1 MVVNL
6 ELSKESIIE
15 ILQLEGISNLTK
27 ELADVAHLSSQDV
40 FELIKDFLNG
50 EEGSTYISKI
60 YEAGFDHTVI
70 KDTEVV
76 LNNLKMIL
84 ELENLGDKLDIIME
98 MYNKNNDILNTNFK
112 IFDDK
117 YMITLGKD
125 KINQMSCYP
134 QIIELALKLDSQEL
148 SLVSKCLDKYM
159 EENETEEWTVLCE
172 RLLNN
177 IDSYKELISSI
188 ENVDDLSDDNIAR
201 LTYILSQKNIY
212 GLKDFTE
219 INEFDQRQIDL
230 ANKLIR
236 SEDMEQK
243 REAIFLIKF
252 GQDLD
257 EVKKIVRK
265 YGACIDS
272 IQDEDLKNYV
282 KALSEIIK
290 EISPEI
296 LDRIFNE
303 VEPVQDVNGIM
314 IERML
319 KSEYGKLYNEGL
331 FSIASAKRVEEY
343 GENVYEIPTDDNGRI
358 SDFRMIITSI
368 APFFKNQPDN
378 FFEDWNRP
386 AITSQH
392 FCCSYIRRDMLGKTD
407 IPHLCYGFSEMDAD
421 SLMLSG
427 HMDIFSSGRSFVS
440 EAKHDEEYLSPDEQ
454 INNTSSYNEMDYR
467 RMQNGK
473 KKLPDYIVV
482 FRANGEIPNMETAQ
496 KASKQFE
503 EATGKALPI
512 VIVDEDKC
520 RETERDIVNEMI
532 QQCTSN
538 RSVKLAESILQKIK
552 NNGVAIGGNFMD
564 DVDLTEI
571 NKIAEIGR
579 TNNDDIVS
587 NQELDEMI
595 ENTQNQYSR
604 IYAQIKKTS
613 RTEGVSHEE
622 R

>member
-1 MVVNL
+1 M
-6 ELSKESIIE
+6 K
-15 ILQLEGISNLTK
+15 ILQVEDINNLTK
-27 ELADVAHLSSQDV
+27 ELADTAHLSSQDV
-40 FELIKDFLNG
+40 FDIVKEFLYG
-50 EEGSTYISKI
+50 DDYLTYIKKI
-60 YEAGFDHTVI
+60 YELGFDHTVI
-70 KDTEVV
+70 KDTELV
-76 LNNLKMIL
+76 LKNLKMIL
-84 ELENLGDKLDIIME
+84 ELENLGDKFDIVME
-98 MYNKNNDILNTNFK
+98 MYNKNNDILNANFK
-112 IFDDK
+112 ILEDK
-117 YMITLGKD
+117 YMMTLGKD

-134 QIIELALKLDSQEL
+134 QIIELALKLDNQEL
-148 SLVSKCLDKYM
+148 NLVSKCLDEYM
-159 EENETEEWTVLCE
+159 SENKTEEWTVLCE
-172 RLLNN
+172 RLLKN
-177 IDSYKELISSI
+177 IDGYKDLISSI
-188 ENVDDLSDDNIAR
+188 ENIDDLSDDNIAR
-201 LTYILSQKNIY
+201 LTYILSQTNIY
-212 GLKDFTE
+212 GLKDFSE
-219 INEFDQRQIDL
+219 INDFDERQIEL
-230 ANKLIR
+230 ANQLIK
-236 SEDMEQK
+236 SEDIDQK
-243 REAIFLIKF
+243 REAIFIIKF

-257 EVKKIVRK
+257 EVKKIVGK
-265 YGACIDS
+265 YGSCIDS

-290 EISPEI
+290 EISPEL

-331 FSIASAKRVEEY
+331 FSIDSAKRVEEY

-368 APFFKNQPDN
+368 APFFKNQLDN

-392 FCCSYIRRDMLGKTD
+392 FCCSYIRRDMLGKAY

-427 HMDIFSSGRSFVS
+427 HMDIFSSRNTFVS

-520 RETERDIVNEMI
+520 RKTERDIVNEMI

-552 NNGVAIGGNFMD
+552 NNGVAIGRNFMD

-587 NQELDEMI
+587 NQELDDMI

>member
-1 MVVNL
+1 M
-6 ELSKESIIE
+6 K
-15 ILQLEGISNLTK
+15 ILQVEDINNLTK
-27 ELADVAHLSSQDV
+27 ELADTAHLSSQDV
-40 FELIKDFLNG
+40 FDIVKEFLYG
-50 EEGSTYISKI
+50 DEYLTYIKKI
-60 YEAGFDHTVI
+60 YELGFDHTVI
-70 KDTEVV
+70 KDTELV
-76 LNNLKMIL
+76 LKNLKMIL
-84 ELENLGDKLDIIME
+84 ELENLGDKFDIVME
-98 MYNKNNDILNTNFK
+98 MYNKNNDILNANFK
-112 IFDDK
+112 ILEDK
-117 YMITLGKD
+117 YMMTLGKD

-134 QIIELALKLDSQEL
+134 QIIELALKLDNQEL
-148 SLVSKCLDKYM
+148 NLVSKCLDEYM
-159 EENETEEWTVLCE
+159 SENKTEEWTVLCE
-172 RLLNN
+172 RLLKN
-177 IDSYKELISSI
+177 IDGYKDLISSI
-188 ENVDDLSDDNIAR
+188 ENIDDLSDDNIAR
-201 LTYILSQKNIY
+201 LTYILSQTNIY
-212 GLKDFTE
+212 GLKDFSE
-219 INEFDQRQIDL
+219 INDFDERQIEL
-230 ANKLIR
+230 ANQLIK
-236 SEDMEQK
+236 SEDIDQK
-243 REAIFLIKF
+243 REAIFIIKF

-257 EVKKIVRK
+257 EVKKIVGK
-265 YGACIDS
+265 YGSCIDS

-331 FSIASAKRVEEY
+331 FSIDSAKRVEEY

-358 SDFRMIITSI
+358 SDFRMIISSI

-392 FCCSYIRRDMLGKTD
+392 FCCSYIRRDMLGKAD

-427 HMDIFSSGRSFVS
+427 HMDISSSGNTFVS

-454 INNTSSYNEMDYR
+454 INNTSAYNEMDYR

-613 RTEGVSHEE
+613 RTEGVSHDE

>member
-1 MVVNL
+1 MN
-6 ELSKESIIE
+6 
-15 ILQLEGISNLTK
+15 ILQVEDINNLTK
-27 ELADVAHLSSQDV
+27 ELADTAHLSSQDV
-40 FELIKDFLNG
+40 FDIVKEFLYG
-50 EEGSTYISKI
+50 DEYLTYIKKI
-60 YEAGFDHTVI
+60 YELGFDHTVI
-70 KDTEVV
+70 KDTELV
-76 LNNLKMIL
+76 LKNLKMIL
-84 ELENLGDKLDIIME
+84 ELENLGDKFDIVME
-98 MYNKNNDILNTNFK
+98 MYNKNNDILNANFK
-112 IFDDK
+112 ILEDK
-117 YMITLGKD
+117 YMMTLGKD

-134 QIIELALKLDSQEL
+134 QIIELALKLDNQEL
-148 SLVSKCLDKYM
+148 NLVSKCLDEYM
-159 EENETEEWTVLCE
+159 SENKTEEWTVLCE
-172 RLLNN
+172 RLLKN
-177 IDSYKELISSI
+177 IDGYKDLISSI
-188 ENVDDLSDDNIAR
+188 EKIDDLSDDNIAR
-201 LTYILSQKNIY
+201 LTYILSQTNIY
-212 GLKDFTE
+212 GLKDFSE
-219 INEFDQRQIDL
+219 INDFDERQIEL
-230 ANKLIR
+230 ANQLIK
-236 SEDMEQK
+236 SEDIDQK
-243 REAIFLIKF
+243 REAIFIIKF

-257 EVKKIVRK
+257 EVKKIVGK
-265 YGACIDS
+265 YGSCIDS

-331 FSIASAKRVEEY
+331 FSIDSAKRVEEY

-392 FCCSYIRRDMLGKTD
+392 FCCSYIRRDMLGKAD

-427 HMDIFSSGRSFVS
+427 HMDISSSGNTFVS

-587 NQELDEMI
+587 NQKLDEMI

>member
-1 MVVNL
+1 MN
-6 ELSKESIIE
+6 
-15 ILQLEGISNLTK
+15 ILQVEDINNLTK
-27 ELADVAHLSSQDV
+27 ELADTAHLSSQDV
-40 FELIKDFLNG
+40 FDIVKEFLYG
-50 EEGSTYISKI
+50 DEYLTYIKKI
-60 YEAGFDHTVI
+60 YELGFDHTVI
-70 KDTEVV
+70 KDTELV
-76 LNNLKMIL
+76 LKNLKMIL
-84 ELENLGDKLDIIME
+84 ELENLGDKFDIVME
-98 MYNKNNDILNTNFK
+98 MYNKNNDILNANFK
-112 IFDDK
+112 ILEDK
-117 YMITLGKD
+117 YMMTLGKD

-134 QIIELALKLDSQEL
+134 QIIELALKLDNQEL
-148 SLVSKCLDKYM
+148 NLVSKCLDEYM
-159 EENETEEWTVLCE
+159 SENKTEEWTVLCE
-172 RLLNN
+172 RLLKN
-177 IDSYKELISSI
+177 IDGYKDLISSI
-188 ENVDDLSDDNIAR
+188 ENIDDLSDDNIAR
-201 LTYILSQKNIY
+201 LTYILSQTNIY
-212 GLKDFTE
+212 GLKDFSE
-219 INEFDQRQIDL
+219 INDFDERQIEL
-230 ANKLIR
+230 ANQLIK
-236 SEDMEQK
+236 SEDIDQK
-243 REAIFLIKF
+243 REAIFIIKF

-257 EVKKIVRK
+257 EVKKIVGK
-265 YGACIDS
+265 YGSCIDS

-303 VEPVQDVNGIM
+303 VKPVQDVNGIV

-392 FCCSYIRRDMLGKTD
+392 FCCSYIRRDMLGKAD

-427 HMDIFSSGRSFVS
+427 HMDISSSGNTFVS

-520 RETERDIVNEMI
+520 RKTERDIVNEMI

-587 NQELDEMI
+587 NQELYEMI